1 MTGEGTMLGEIYW
14 RLGLKSTLKQDVGE
28 NQKVIEDFGKT
39 VDRETT
45 QSETSFKKMG
55 MEVSRTMTA
64 GSRAV
69 TGFGAGLVGLTV
81 TARSLGV
88 EMDGIEEPLLLVG
101 GSMMA
106 LGGFTD
112 MANRALRAYTT
123 YQTSTAI
130 PAMKAYAVAIWA
142 AHGPLIAIAGV
153 AAAATIAFVI
163 LTRETKEAATQ
174 FDTLEGRVTALN
186 DSLKITRY
194 YTDVWKSALDSAN
207 DKLRDQK
214 MYVENLTGA
223 YDEYKSILDELA
235 GIPETLEDIEREK
248 KALGLELLKMATPE
262 GDVAAQMAI
271 KQAEDQLR
279 KESLEDRLSD
289 LDKEKTDT
297 ITRQQDLMDRLLE
310 IQTEYHVD
318 SVAALEDK
326 IKTEEELEASYY
338 ANSIQALKDYNSQ
351 MATER
356 AESYQAEIA
365 AYEVQF
371 SEMRKKGIALTPEQ
385 KAKYMGYG
393 PSREALLKEPEY
405 LPAEFM
411 GMPLSSIESFIQL
424 LTPAGILGRA
434 GAIPEQKWLSSMTG
448 AKNPNYVDNSIRIDQ
463 IVVQNGQTTEQAIND
478 ISRAQALHLETLD
491 AGYHT

>member
-28 NQKVIEDFGKT
+28 NQKIIEDFGKT

-45 QSETSFKKMG
+45 QSENSFKKMG

-64 GSRAV
+64 GSRAI
-69 TGFGAGLVGLTV
+69 TGFGAGIVGLTV
-81 TARSLGV
+81 SARSLGV
-88 EMDGIEEPLLLVG
+88 EMDGIEEPLLTAG
-101 GSMMA
+101 GTMMA

-112 MANRALRAYTT
+112 VANRALRAYTV

-130 PAMKAYAVAIWA
+130 PAMKAYAAAVWA

-153 AAAATIAFVI
+153 AGAAAVAFVM
-163 LTRETKEAATQ
+163 LTREAKEAKTQ
-174 FDTLEGRVTALN
+174 FDSLEGTLSAQT
-186 DSLKITRY
+186 DALKITRY
-194 YTDVWKSALDSAN
+194 YTDVWKTALDSAN

-214 MYVENLTGA
+214 MYVEDLTGA
-223 YDEYKSILDELA
+223 YDEYKNILDELA
-235 GIPETLEDIEREK
+235 GIPETLEDIDREK
-248 KALGLELLKMATPE
+248 KAIGLELLKMATPE

-297 ITRQQDLMDRLLE
+297 LTHQQELMDRLLE
-310 IQTEYHVD
+310 IQGEYHVD
-318 SVAALEDK
+318 SLTALEDK
-326 IKTEEELEASYY
+326 IKKEEDIQAKYY
-338 ANSIQALKDYNSQ
+338 ENSIQAQKGYLKQ
-351 MATER
+351 MAEDRKKEYEHEVTEWETKF
-356 AESYQAEIA
+356 ES
-365 AYEVQF
+365 
-371 SEMRKKGIALTPEQ
+371 MRKEGVALTPEQ
-385 KAKYMGYG
+385 KAERLAYG

-405 LPAEFM
+405 LPATFM
-411 GMPLSSIESFIQL
+411 GMPLTDIESFIHM
-424 LTPAGILGRA
+424 LTPAGIL
-434 GAIPEQKWLSSMTG
+434 QKGGMPG
-448 AKNPNYVDNSIRIDQ
+448 AKMSDWIRGARNPNFIDASIHVDQ
-463 IVVQNGQTTEQAIND
+463 IIVQNGESMEKAIND